1 MTPWPGSVAG
11 LLHFQSRRLTPLGP
25 EEFAMP
31 KKGKHAVEPRYPDT
45 RRKRRSVNY
54 RREDWI
60 QYAATAAQVGSSIAA
75 LIAAIR
81 R

>member
-1 MTPWPGSVAG
+1 
-11 LLHFQSRRLTPLGP
+11 
-25 EEFAMP
+25 MP

-81 R
+81 H